1 MGCLTTLLPDTRSH
15 DNEPL
20 NPVPEDHS
28 ALLLS
33 TSELNNPLKIYN
45 TTPLHNSDGPY
56 KTLFPIQQEREAQR
70 TSQNRINIFT
80 NKLLAIYLRI
90 TWTP

>member
-45 TTPLHNSDGPY
+45 TTPLHNGDGPY
-56 KTLFPIQQEREAQR
+56 
-70 TSQNRINIFT
+70 INPVPYST
-80 NKLLAIYLRI
+80 RKGSPEDL
-90 TWTP
+90 PE

>member
-20 NPVPEDHS
+20 NPVPEDRS

-33 TSELNNPLKIYN
+33 TSELNNSLKIYN
-45 TTPLHNSDGPY
+45 TPLRYTMVMGP
-56 KTLFPIQQEREAQR
+56 
-70 TSQNRINIFT
+70 INPVPYST
-80 NKLLAIYLRI
+80 RKGSPEDL
-90 TWTP
+90 PE